1 MDSVLIANECVD
13 RVPGIVCKLDLEKAY
28 DHVTISVTYA
38 AELWFSRVVKEMD
51 LFLYLYSLISILVN
65 ECPSGFFHSSWGLCQ
80 GELQSSLL
88 FVIMM
93 EALSRML
100 SNAVEGHYIQRLTV
114 GEG

>member
-1 MDSVLIANECVD
+1 MCVDSRLKD
-13 RVPGIVCKLDLEKAY
+13 RVPGIMCKMDLEKVY

-38 AELWFSRVVKEMD
+38 VELWFSRVVKEMD
-51 LFLYLYSLISILVN
+51 LFLYHHSLISILVN

-80 GELQSSLL
+80 GELLSSPL

-100 SNAVEGHYIQRLTV
+100 SKAVEGHYIQWLTV